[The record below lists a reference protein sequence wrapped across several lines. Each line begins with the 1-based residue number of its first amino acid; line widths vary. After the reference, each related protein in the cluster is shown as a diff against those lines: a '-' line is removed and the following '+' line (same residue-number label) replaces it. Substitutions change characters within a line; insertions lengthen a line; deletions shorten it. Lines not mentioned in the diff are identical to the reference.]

1 MEPILPVLKEI
12 PVEVTGHVPV
22 KIWTDK
28 VEESAERQL
37 TAIARLPFVVGHV
50 AAMPDVHYAP
60 GATVGSVFATRE
72 VLLPTAVGSDIGCG
86 MLAQPFAVGA
96 AELSAAFLRE
106 LHEAVKRH
114 IPTGLAHHR
123 APQSWEGLEDA
134 GRYTRAVAGLVRE
147 RGAWHLGSLGG
158 GNHFIELCQDS
169 AGMVWLLLHSGSRGP
184 GAAVAKHH
192 VARALALREKLA
204 LKTTRELP
212 ALPLDT
218 QEGQEYLTDLSW
230 AQEYAAENRERMARA
245 FVEQFADLL
254 QKRLRVD
261 LAFDPAAR
269 INIHHNY
276 AAREEIGGEIAWVH
290 RKGATRAGA
299 GELGIIPGSMATGSY
314 IVRGLGNP
322 ESFNSCSH
330 GAGRAMSRGD
340 AQRSISVEAFAHKV
354 RGIVAEVGREFLDE
368 APQAYK
374 DLDTVLHH
382 QSDLVEPVQRLR
394 TILNVKGAGKADLK
408 RFLASDD
415 AASRKRVVVDR
426 TRDKDDPVQA
436 RKLAQRRAR
445 RRG

>member
-1 MEPILPVLKEI
+1 LPILKEI

-22 KIWTDK
+22 KIWTDRI
-28 VEESAERQL
+28 EESAERQL
-37 TAIARLPFVVGHV
+37 TALARLPFVVRHI

-60 GATVGSVFATRE
+60 GATVGSVFATRD

-86 MLAQPFAVGA
+86 MLAQPFDVRA
-96 AELSAAFLRE
+96 AELPASFLRE
-106 LHEAVKRH
+106 LHEGVKRH

-123 APQSWEGLEDA
+123 APQAWEGLEDDR
-134 GRYTRAVAGLVRE
+134 RYTRAVASQVRE

-158 GNHFIELCQDS
+158 GNHFIELCQDD
-169 AGMVWLLLHSGSRGP
+169 AGMAWLLLHSGSRGP
-184 GAAVAKHH
+184 GGAVAKHH

-204 LKTTRELP
+204 ISTTRELP

-218 QEGQEYLTDLSW
+218 QEGRDYLTDLSW
-230 AQEYAAENRERMARA
+230 AQDYAAENRERMARA
-245 FVEQFADLL
+245 FIELFAELL
-254 QKRLRVD
+254 RKRLRLD
-261 LAFDPAAR
+261 LAFDPAER

-276 AAREEIGGEIAWVH
+276 AAREEIDGEAAWVH

-330 GAGRAMSRGD
+330 GAGRVMSRGD
-340 AQRSISVEAFAHKV
+340 ALRSISVEAFAHKM

-382 QSDLVEPVQRLR
+382 QSDLVEPVRRLR
-394 TILNVKGAGKADLK
+394 TIMNIKGAGKADLK
-408 RFLASDD
+408 RFLAADD
-415 AASRKRVVVDR
+415 AAPRKRVIVDR
-426 TRDKDDPVQA
+426 TRDKADPVQA

-445 RRG
+445 RG

>member
-1 MEPILPVLKEI
+1 MKKISAET
-12 PVEVTGHVPV
+12 TGHVPV
-22 KIWTDK
+22 KIWTDR

-37 TAIARLPFVVGHV
+37 TALARLPFVVRHI

-60 GATVGSVFATRE
+60 GATVGSVFATRDA
-72 VLLPTAVGSDIGCG
+72 LLPTAVGSDIGCG
-86 MLAQPFAVGA
+86 MLAQPFDLRA
-96 AELSAAFLRE
+96 AELSPTFLRE
-106 LHEAVKRH
+106 VHEAVKRH

-123 APQSWEGLEDA
+123 APQSWEGLEDDR
-134 GRYTRAVAGLVRE
+134 RYTRAVAPHIRE

-169 AGMVWLLLHSGSRGP
+169 MGLVWLLLHSGSRGP
-184 GAAVAKHH
+184 GGAVAKHH

-204 LKTTRELP
+204 LKTTRDLP

-218 QEGQEYLTDLSW
+218 QEGQDYLTDLSW
-230 AQEYAAENRERMARA
+230 AQDYAAENREQMARA
-245 FVEQFADLL
+245 FVDLLADLL
-254 QKRLRVD
+254 HKRLRLD
-261 LAFDPAAR
+261 LRFDPAAR

-276 AAREEIGGEIAWVH
+276 AAREEVGGEMVWVH

-314 IVRGLGNP
+314 IVRGLGNA
-322 ESFNSCSH
+322 ESFNSCAH

-340 AQRSISVEAFAHKV
+340 ALRAITVEAFAHKM
-354 RGIVAEVGREFLDE
+354 RGIVAEVGREYLDE

-382 QSDLVEPVQRLR
+382 QSDLVAPVQRLR
-394 TILNVKGAGKADLK
+394 TIMNVKGAGKADLK
-408 RFLASDD
+408 RFLA
-415 AASRKRVVVDR
+415 AATPTSRKRVIVDR
-426 TRDKDDPVQA
+426 TRDKADPVQA

-445 RRG
+445 RR

>member
-1 MEPILPVLKEI
+1 MPILKEI
-12 PVEVTGHVPV
+12 PAATTGHVPV
-22 KIWTDK
+22 KIWTDTI
-28 VEESAERQL
+28 EESAARQL
-37 TAIARLPFVVGHV
+37 TALARLPFVVRHI

-60 GATVGSVFATRE
+60 GATVGSVFATRD

-86 MLAQPFAVGA
+86 MLAQPFDLRA
-96 AELSAAFLRE
+96 ADLSPTFLRE
-106 LHEAVKRH
+106 LHEATKRH

-123 APQSWEGLEDA
+123 APQAWDGLADDR
-134 GRYTRAVAGLVRE
+134 RYTRAVAPHIRE

-158 GNHFIELCQDS
+158 GNHFIELCGDN
-169 AGMVWLLLHSGSRGP
+169 AGFVWLLLHSGSRGP
-184 GAAVAKHH
+184 GAAVAQHH
-192 VARALALREKLA
+192 VARATALREKLA
-204 LKTTRELP
+204 LKTTRDLP

-218 QEGQEYLTDLSW
+218 QEGQDYLTDLTW
-230 AQEYAAENRERMARA
+230 AQDYAAENRDQMARA
-245 FVEQFADLL
+245 FIALLADLL
-254 QKRLRVD
+254 HTKLRLD

-276 AAREEIGGEIAWVH
+276 AVREEIGGELAWVH
-290 RKGATRAGA
+290 RKGATRAGL

-330 GAGRAMSRGD
+330 GAGRAFSRGD
-340 AQRSISVEAFAHKV
+340 ALRSISVEAFAHKM

-382 QSDLVEPVQRLR
+382 QSDLVAPVHRLR

-408 RFLASDD
+408 RFLAADTPTT
-415 AASRKRVVVDR
+415 RKRTILDR
-426 TRDKDDPVQA
+426 TRDKTDPVQA

-445 RRG
+445 RG